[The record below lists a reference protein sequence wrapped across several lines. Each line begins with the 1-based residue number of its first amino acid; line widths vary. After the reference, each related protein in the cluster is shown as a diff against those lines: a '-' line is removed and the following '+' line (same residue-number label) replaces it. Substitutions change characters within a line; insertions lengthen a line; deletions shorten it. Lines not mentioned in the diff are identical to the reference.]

1 MSTEIGENIRRIRKE
16 KRISQKGLG
25 EMTGLSNVLINNYEH
40 GVKKPKIETVRKIAE
55 ALGVDAETLTGEEM
69 TNQKAIKR
77 LFSLFKGF
85 DGRMSINDGKIAVSF
100 QKLDLKAFYD
110 RYQEYIRAEA
120 AAEEEKDPEK
130 QAEIKKA
137 ARSSF
142 EEWMDSYTLP

>member
-25 EMTGLSNVLINNYEH
+25 EMTGLSNDLINSYEH
-40 GVKKPKIETVRKIAE
+40 GVKKPKIETRRRIAE